1 MMQVMGIQAWL
12 RSEMLDAKTCPI
24 CADLDGIILPVDDP
38 RWNGELGQ
46 LAHIGCRAFW
56 VPIYDIGTMDYT
68 LDEGI
73 PNLITRSGFLQ
84 VPETW
89 DEYPSPSEGLKR
101 MTAKGITIEEEMELL
116 EPYELM
122 GIYLNVGAKV

>member
-1 MMQVMGIQAWL
+1 MQTMTIQAWL
-12 RSEMLDAKTCPI
+12 RSEMLDAQTCAI
-24 CADLDGIILPVDDP
+24 CHGLDGIMLPADDP
-38 RWNGELGQ
+38 QWNGELGQ

-68 LDEGI
+68 DATAI
-73 PNLITRSGFLQ
+73 PKLITRGASLQ

-89 DEYPSPSEGLKR
+89 DEYPSPATGLEN
-101 MTAKGITIEEEMELL
+101 MTATGIAIEEEMALL

-122 GIYLNVGAKV
+122 GIYLNLGEGT